1 MSGTTTKL
9 TAAIEEYFA
18 DLRRVRASGAAT
30 PERSL
35 YGPLGDLLKAVGAT
49 LKPKVFCV
57 QEPADLGA
65 GHPDF
70 GLFAAKQVQ
79 KGAPREGQTPE
90 HGVVEVK
97 SPADDAWL
105 TAAGRQAGRYWERY
119 RLVLVTNARDFVL
132 VGEDPHGKPTNLET
146 LRLAGSEDE
155 FLSRLEKPHAF
166 ARDAGARLGEY
177 LARALSHRAAPKEPR
192 DLAWLLASYA
202 RDRFARVEAASCGAP
217 QLAAVRSALEEA
229 LGIRFKG
236 ERGQRFFCSTL
247 VQTLFYGIFSAWVL
261 WARTA
266 EATPEFG
273 RLFTGVPDTARFDW
287 RVAVWH
293 LRAPVLRAL
302 FQQIADPGRLQPLS
316 LTEVLDWTAAALD
329 RVDRTTFLAR
339 FNQGEAVPYFYEP
352 FLEAFDPDLRKKEAG
367 DVPEAVEVDVK
378 RVATPRPCS
387 VIGQGWIQQGG
398 EPPMAKHD
406 RRKTSG
412 QPRSSQPV
420 TIQVPLPVLGVINGV
435 REAFHGLCIATGL
448 QVLEAMMEVDRDA
461 LCGPKGRHQ
470 VERPAWRGGSVD
482 SQVTLGGR
490 QVEVPR
496 LRVRS
501 ADGEV
506 PLASFQW
513 AASTDPLDEH
523 TLAAVAAGVSTRRY
537 ASTLDPVPAEVNE
550 RATSSSAVS
559 RRFVA
564 LSTKRL
570 QAFLVRPLGEL
581 DLRVVCIDGK
591 VFRDHCMVIALGIDT
606 QGRKHVLGL
615 REGATETAAVTTGL
629 LSDLVTRGLPTDRAL
644 LFVVDG
650 AAGLRRAITDVFG
663 SRGVVQRCQ
672 VHKCRNVLGHLPERL
687 HASVSKALRDAWN
700 LDSADRAARVLER
713 LAGSLERDHP
723 GAAASIRERLEETL
737 TVQRLGL
744 TGALQRTLR
753 TTNIIENLN
762 GSVER
767 YTRNVKRWRGGQ
779 MIQRWVASALVEAEP
794 RFRRVRGYRDLQ
806 YLVSALD
813 ALAPPDDVVAE
824 VA

>member
-1 MSGTTTKL
+1 MTP
-9 TAAIEEYFA
+9 
-18 DLRRVRASGAAT
+18 LRRALADYLAMRRA
-30 PERSL
+30 
-35 YGPLGDLLKAVGAT
+35 LG
-49 LKPKVFCV
+49 
-57 QEPADLGA
+57 
-65 GHPDF
+65 
-70 GLFAAKQVQ
+70 
-79 KGAPREGQTPE
+79 
-90 HGVVEVK
+90 
-97 SPADDAWL
+97 
-105 TAAGRQAGRYWERY
+105 Y
-119 RLVLVTNARDFVL
+119 R
-132 VGEDPHGKPTNLET
+132 
-146 LRLAGSEDE
+146 
-155 FLSRLEKPHAF
+155 
-166 ARDAGARLGEY
+166 
-177 LARALSHRAAPKEPR
+177 LARAEKLLAQFLAYLEDRGETRLRTETA
-192 DLAWLLASYA
+192 LAWATLPTGTDPSWWASRLTLVRGFATYLHTIDPATQVPPVDLLRAHPRRATPYLYTDEDVAALLA
-202 RDRFARVEAASCGAP
+202 AASG
-217 QLAAVRSALEEA
+217 L
-229 LGIRFKG
+229 
-236 ERGQRFFCSTL
+236 
-247 VQTLFYGIFSAWVL
+247 
-261 WARTA
+261 
-266 EATPEFG
+266 
-273 RLFTGVPDTARFDW
+273 
-287 RVAVWH
+287 
-293 LRAPVLRAL
+293 
-302 FQQIADPGRLQPLS
+302 
-316 LTEVLDWTAAALD
+316 
-329 RVDRTTFLAR
+329 RTTHG
-339 FNQGEAVPYFYEP
+339 N
-352 FLEAFDPDLRKKEAG
+352 
-367 DVPEAVEVDVK
+367 VPEAVELEVK

-387 VIGQGWIQQGG
+387 VIGQGCIQEGG

-406 RRKTSG
+406 RRKESG
-412 QPRSSQPV
+412 QPPSSQPV

-448 QVLEAMMEVDRDA
+448 QVLEAMMEADREA

-496 LRVRS
+496 VRVRS
-501 ADGEV
+501 AEGEV

-537 ASTLDPVPAEVNE
+537 AGTLDPVPAEVNE

-570 QAFLVRPLGEL
+570 HGFLSRPLGEL

-687 HASVSKALRDAWN
+687 HASVSKALRDAWD

-723 GAAASIRERLEETL
+723 GAAASIREGLEETL

-794 RFRRVRGYRDLQ
+794 RFRRVRGYRDVQ
-806 YLVSALD
+806 YLVGALD